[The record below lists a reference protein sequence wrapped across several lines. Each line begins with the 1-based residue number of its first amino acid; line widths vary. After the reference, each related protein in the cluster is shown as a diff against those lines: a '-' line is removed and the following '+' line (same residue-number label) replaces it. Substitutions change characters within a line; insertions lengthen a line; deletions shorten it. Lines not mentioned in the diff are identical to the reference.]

1 MFKIYTISSLGLNL
15 HIRILVIRYC
25 YHLSL
30 LLSRSWVVFVY
41 AIAISLE
48 SILIEFLATRF
59 LQIPPITLS
68 AISITLAGTMLL
80 LIAIFIKK
88 SWRILSLFS
97 KSSKNLILSY
107 FTLAVGIFTWYDSIS
122 RIGASKEVLIA
133 GPLEIV
139 IIVVLARIF
148 LKEKLVQTQVIG
160 IILALMGFLMAVA
173 SDVNVLNGRRIQT
186 EITTPSMIVT
196 FGDIEAILSAFG
208 FGIGVL
214 FSTKLV
220 FAPFIHESGR
230 SLHVSLWINF
240 DWFDV

>member
-88 SWRILSLFS
+88 DGGYYP
-97 KSSKNLILSY
+97 Y
-107 FTLAVGIFTWYDSIS
+107 FPNHQKT
-122 RIGASKEVLIA
+122 
-133 GPLEIV
+133 
-139 IIVVLARIF
+139 
-148 LKEKLVQTQVIG
+148 
-160 IILALMGFLMAVA
+160 
-173 SDVNVLNGRRIQT
+173 
-186 EITTPSMIVT
+186 
-196 FGDIEAILSAFG
+196 
-208 FGIGVL
+208 
-214 FSTKLV
+214 
-220 FAPFIHESGR
+220 
-230 SLHVSLWINF
+230 
-240 DWFDV
+240 